1 MRLHVPVY
9 YCVCSYLL
17 SRNGTAASTITVQ
30 AKKLN
35 PESEVVFIKADTSL
49 IKNVDAA
56 CKDIQS
62 KEDKINF
69 LFMTTGYLTFDGRN
83 GAPRHPGLPLQQS

>member
-1 MRLHVPVY
+1 VRLHVPAY
-9 YCVCSYLL
+9 HCVCSHLL
-17 SRNGTAASTITVQ
+17 SRNGTAASTIMEQ

-49 IKNVDAA
+49 IKNVDAV

-69 LFMTTGYLTFDGRN
+69 LFITTGYLTFDGRN
-83 GAPRHPGLPLQQS
+83 GAPRHPAFHCS

>member
-1 MRLHVPVY
+1 VLIPAA
-9 YCVCSYLL
+9 
-17 SRNGTAASTITVQ
+17 RNGTAASTITEQ

-83 GAPRHPGLPLQQS
+83 GAPRHPGLPLQLS

>member
-1 MRLHVPVY
+1 MRLHVPVHH
-9 YCVCSYLL
+9 CVYSYLL
-17 SRNGTAASTITVQ
+17 SRNGAAASTITEQ
-30 AKKLN
+30 ARKLN
-35 PESEVVFIKADTSL
+35 PESQVVFIKADTSL

-62 KEDKINF
+62 REDKINF

-83 GAPRHPGLPLQQS
+83 GAPRHAGLLLQLN

>member
-1 MRLHVPVY
+1 VRRHVPVY
-9 YCVCSYLL
+9 RCVGSYLL
-17 SRNGTAASTITVQ
+17 SRNGTAASTITEQ

-35 PESEVVFIKADTSL
+35 PESEIVFVKADTSL
-49 IKNVDAA
+49 IKNVDVA

-69 LFMTTGYLTFDGRN
+69 LFMTTGYLSFDGRN
-83 GAPRHPGLPLQQS
+83 GAPRHPRLPLQLS

>member
-1 MRLHVPVY
+1 LYPP
-9 YCVCSYLL
+9 
-17 SRNGTAASTITVQ
+17 SRNGAAASTISEQ

-56 CKDIQS
+56 CKDIKS

-69 LFMTTGYLTFDGRN
+69 LFMTTGYLTFNGRN
-83 GAPRHPGLPLQQS
+83 GAPRLPGLPQQVS

>member
-9 YCVCSYLL
+9 RCVCSYLL
-17 SRNGTAASTITVQ
+17 SRNGTAASTITEQV
-30 AKKLN
+30 KKLN

-49 IKNVDAA
+49 IKNVDAV

-69 LFMTTGYLTFDGRN
+69 LFMTTGYLTFNGRN
-83 GAPRHPGLPLQQS
+83 GAPRHPGLSLQLS